1 MTIRFARV
9 LSTVGLAL
17 SLGLWIGCSKT
28 SDNAGPDLG
37 AAWSDYEAG
46 QWQAAAE
53 SFLEAVDGHPASAE
67 AWCGLGWSRA
77 ALQAQG
83 SQPGDLRE
91 GVLTALRR
99 ADQLRVGY
107 VDAWAGLAEFHS
119 AANDTLA
126 ALEWARDAAEEGGAG
141 YVFGHRPAVTHRSLR
156 KIAAWSLF
164 KLGRYPEAGVQ
175 VRAVLPAFQYAGP
188 DSLATLLAGIGS
200 L

>member
-1 MTIRFARV
+1 MTTRFACTVSCLGLV
-9 LSTVGLAL
+9 LA
-17 SLGLWIGCSKT
+17 LGLWSGCGKS
-28 SDNAGPDLG
+28 SDNVGPDLG
-37 AAWSDYEAG
+37 PAWADYEQG

-53 SFLEAVDGHPASAE
+53 AFLEAVDQHPASAE

-83 SQPGDLRE
+83 SQPVDLRE
-91 GVLTALRR
+91 GVLTALRM
-99 ADQLRVGY
+99 ADQLRVDY
-107 VDAWAGLAEFHS
+107 VDAWAGLAEFHG

-126 ALEWARDAAEEGGAG
+126 ALEWARDAAETGGAG

-164 KLGRYPEAGVQ
+164 KLGRYPEAGAQ

-188 DSLATLLAGIGS
+188 DSLATLLEGIGS